1 MMRFT
6 QEEIVLESATRDQA
20 DAAAPLMYDTDPH
33 FFHLFLRWRPA
44 GHVARLRGS
53 VEAGA

>member
-1 MMRFT
+1 MMRFM

-33 FFHLFLRWRPA
+33 LFHLFLRWRPA
-44 GHVARLRGS
+44 GHVLRGS